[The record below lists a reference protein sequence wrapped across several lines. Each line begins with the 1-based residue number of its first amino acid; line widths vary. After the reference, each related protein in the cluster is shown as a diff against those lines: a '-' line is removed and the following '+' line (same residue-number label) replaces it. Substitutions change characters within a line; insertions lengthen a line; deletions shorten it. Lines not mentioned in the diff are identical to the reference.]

1 MMKKVL
7 FVCTGNTCRSPMAE
21 VIFNSFAEEKKLD
34 WRAESAGVAAVG
46 DRPASPNAIRAVEEL
61 GLDLNR
67 HRTRFLPTVDLNEY
81 ALFVGLNE
89 EHADIL
95 RSIGIPAKLV
105 RVLHRAPN
113 AADPYDL
120 RPDIVDPYGGDLD
133 AYRKCRDD
141 IVGAVKLLIATL

>member
-1 MMKKVL
+1 MKKVL
-7 FVCTGNTCRSPMAE
+7 FGCTGNTCRSPMAE
-21 VIFNSFAEEKKLD
+21 AIFNSLAEEKNLD

-46 DRPASPNAIRAVEEL
+46 DRPASPNAIKAVAEL
-61 GLDLNR
+61 GLDLNM
-67 HRTRFLPTVDLNEY
+67 HRTRFLPAVDLNEY
-81 ALFVGLNE
+81 SLFVGLNE

-95 RSIGIPAKLV
+95 RNIGIPVNMV

-113 AADPYDL
+113 ADDIYDL

-141 IVGAVKLLIATL
+141 IVGAVKMLIASL